1 MKPGKADAQA
11 LLDNLLPLA
20 KRMLREY
27 REFYPYG
34 GRMSYDGKITH
45 EGASDGT
52 NHPPSQSLID
62 LLTKA
67 HRQEAESRS
76 SKAVA
81 IIYDVRVVP
90 AGSTEKRDAIATALD
105 HVDGYSVIV
114 YFPYRFGGDGEL
126 LIDAPFASE
135 GAYGIFDRT

>member
-1 MKPGKADAQA
+1 MTPGKADSQE
-11 LLDNLLPLA
+11 LLDDLFPLA
-20 KRMLREY
+20 EKMLREH

-34 GRMSYDGKITH
+34 GRMSHEGKITH

-52 NHPPSQSLID
+52 DHPLSKPMIE

-67 HRQEAESRS
+67 HCQEAESRS

-90 AGSTEKRDAIATALD
+90 PGAAAKQDAIAAALD
-105 HVDGYSVIV
+105 HVAGYSVIV
-114 YFPYRFGGDGEL
+114 YFPYRFSSEGDL
-126 LIDAPFASE
+126 AIDAPFANE
-135 GAYGIFDRT
+135 GSYGIFGRQ